1 MPMIPTVKDR
11 SPRGERYFD
20 LFSKLLNDR
29 VIMITEQIDDHMMG
43 VIVSQLLYLEA
54 EDSESPIHIYISS
67 PGGSVMAGLAILDTM
82 QLIEAPVHTYAMGM
96 VASMAAV
103 LFTCG
108 EKGHRYILPNA
119 EVMIHQPL
127 GGTSGQ
133 ASDIEIQANHIISLK
148 KRLYE
153 ILSEA
158 TGKSTKTIEKES
170 DRDNYF
176 VAAEAIKF
184 GLADTILESISQKDV
199 S

>member
-1 MPMIPTVKDR
+1 MPYIPTVKDR

-20 LFSKLLNDR
+20 LFSKLMGDR
-29 VIMITEQIDDHMMG
+29 VLMITEPVDDHMMG
-43 VIVSQLLYLEA
+43 IIVSQLLYLEA
-54 EDSESPIHIYISS
+54 EDSSEPIHMYISS

-82 QLIEAPVHTYAMGM
+82 QLIQAPVHTYAMGM

-108 EKGHRYILPNA
+108 EPGHRYIMPNA

-133 ASDIEIQANHIISLK
+133 ASDIEIQANHILKLK
-148 KRLYE
+148 KRLYK
-153 ILSEA
+153 IISKA
-158 TGKSTKTIEKES
+158 TGKHVKTIEKES

-176 VAAEAIKF
+176 EALDAIKF
-184 GLADTILESISQKDV
+184 GLADTVLETIAKKDA
-199 S
+199 

>member
-29 VIMITEQIDDHMMG
+29 VIMITEPIDDHMMG

-54 EDSESPIHIYISS
+54 EDSQEPIHIYISS
-67 PGGSVMAGLAILDTM
+67 PGGSVMAGFAILDTM
-82 QLIEAPVHTYAMGM
+82 QLISAPVHTYAMGM

-119 EVMIHQPL
+119 EIMIHQPL

-148 KRLYE
+148 KRLYK
-153 ILSEA
+153 ILSKA
-158 TGKSTKTIEKES
+158 TGKNAKTIEKES

-176 VAAEAIKF
+176 EAAEAIKF
-184 GLADTILESISQKDV
+184 GLADTILDSITPKDV
-199 S
+199 

>member
-1 MPMIPTVKDR
+1 MPYIPTVKDR

-20 LFSKLLNDR
+20 LFSKLMGDR
-29 VIMITEQIDDHMMG
+29 VLMITEPVDDHMMG
-43 VIVSQLLYLEA
+43 IIVSQLLYLEA
-54 EDSESPIHIYISS
+54 EDSEEPIHMYISS

-82 QLIEAPVHTYAMGM
+82 QLISAPVHTYAMGM

-108 EKGHRYILPNA
+108 ESGHRYIMPNA

-133 ASDIEIQANHIISLK
+133 ASDIEIQAKHILNLK
-148 KRLYE
+148 KRLYV
-153 ILSEA
+153 ILSKA
-158 TGKSTKTIEKES
+158 TGKQVKTIEKES

-176 VAAEAIKF
+176 EAHEAIKF
-184 GLADTILESISQKDV
+184 GLADTILETITRKDV
-199 S
+199 

>member
-1 MPMIPTVKDR
+1 MPYIPTVKDR

-20 LFSKLLNDR
+20 LFSKLMGDR
-29 VIMITEQIDDHMMG
+29 VLMITEPVDDHMMG
-43 VIVSQLLYLEA
+43 IIVSQLLYLEA
-54 EDSESPIHIYISS
+54 EDSEEPIHMYISS

-82 QLIEAPVHTYAMGM
+82 QLISAPVHTYAMGM

-108 EKGHRYILPNA
+108 EKGHRYIMPNA

-133 ASDIEIQANHIISLK
+133 ASDIEIQAKHILNLK
-148 KRLYE
+148 RRLYK
-153 ILSEA
+153 ILAKA
-158 TGKSTKTIEKES
+158 TGKHIKTIEKES

-176 VAAEAIKF
+176 EAAEAIKF
-184 GLADTILESISQKDV
+184 GLADKVLETISKKDV
-199 S
+199 

>member
-1 MPMIPTVKDR
+1 MPIIPTVKDR

-29 VIMITEQIDDHMMG
+29 VIIITEQIDDHMMG

-54 EDSESPIHIYISS
+54 EDSGEPIHIYISS

-82 QLIEAPVHTYAMGM
+82 QLITAPVHTYAMGM

-103 LFTCG
+103 IFMCG

-127 GGTSGQ
+127 GGAQGQ

-148 KRLYE
+148 KRLYK
-153 ILSEA
+153 IIAKA
-158 TGKSTKTIEKES
+158 TGKNVRTIEKES

-176 VAAEAIKF
+176 EAAQAIEF
-184 GLADTILESISQKDV
+184 GLADTILTKITSKDT
-199 S
+199 

>member
-1 MPMIPTVKDR
+1 MPIIPTVKDR

-29 VIMITEQIDDHMMG
+29 VIMITEQVDDHMMG
-43 VIVSQLLYLEA
+43 IIVSQLLYLDA
-54 EDSESPIHIYISS
+54 EDSSEPIHLYISS

-82 QLIEAPVHTYAMGM
+82 ELISSPVYTYAMGM

-103 LFTCG
+103 IFTCG
-108 EKGHRYILPNA
+108 EKGHRYIMPNA
-119 EVMIHQPL
+119 EIMIHQPL

-148 KRLYE
+148 KRLYK
-153 ILSEA
+153 IIAKA
-158 TGKSTKTIEKES
+158 TGKHVKTIEKES

-176 VAAEAIKF
+176 EAHKAIEF
-184 GLADTILESISQKDV
+184 GLADAILTNANKKDV
-199 S
+199 K

>member
-1 MPMIPTVKDR
+1 MPLIPTVKDR

-54 EDSESPIHIYISS
+54 EDSEEPIHIYISS

-82 QLIEAPVHTYAMGM
+82 QLISAPVHTYAMGM

-103 LFTCG
+103 IFTCG

-127 GGTSGQ
+127 GGTQGQ

-148 KRLYE
+148 KRLYK
-153 ILSEA
+153 IISKA
-158 TGKSTKTIEKES
+158 TGKNVRTIEKES

-176 VAAEAIKF
+176 EAAKAIEF
-184 GLADTILESISQKDV
+184 GLADTILTSITKKDV
-199 S
+199 